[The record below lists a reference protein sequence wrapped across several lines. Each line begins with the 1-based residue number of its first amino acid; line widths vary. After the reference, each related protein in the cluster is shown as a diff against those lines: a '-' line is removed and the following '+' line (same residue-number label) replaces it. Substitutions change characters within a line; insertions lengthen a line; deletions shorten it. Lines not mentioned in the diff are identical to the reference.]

1 MFGEMTRDVGFADD
15 ADQPVVLNDRQAA
28 DLVFFHHIQHFFD
41 AGAGVDVVGAA
52 LCQLPTVVVSGRG
65 WRRRVR

>member
-1 MFGEMTRDVGFADD
+1 
-15 ADQPVVLNDRQAA
+15 
-28 DLVFFHHIQHFFD
+28 LVFFHHIQHFFD